1 MSQFLETTV
10 DKFTFQV
17 ATDRH
22 YTPEGLWAR
31 LEGDQV
37 RIGVTD
43 YFQQR
48 NGDVAFAE
56 MMPVGMALAVGDE
69 VATIETIKVDIM
81 LPSPVAGKITA
92 VNEELELAAELVNQ
106 EPYEAGWLALVQPTD
121 WEADKA
127 NLMAPEAYFTYM
139 KAEAEQEAKKL

>member
-1 MSQFLETTV
+1 
-10 DKFTFQV
+10 
-17 ATDRH
+17 
-22 YTPEGLWAR
+22 
-31 LEGDQV
+31 
-37 RIGVTD
+37 
-43 YFQQR
+43 
-48 NGDVAFAE
+48 
-56 MMPVGMALAVGDE
+56 VGDE

-81 LPSPVAGKITA
+81 LPSPIAGKITA

-106 EPYEAGWLALVQPTD
+106 EPYEAGWLALIQPTD